1 MVKED
6 TQTRSPVLYF
16 CVFGGFSCLHMLC
29 DLGMIL
35 TKSWHHYLRRI
46 GKYWQEPKDKVYSF
60 LSCGLFLSRVKWW
73 MNLSPKIK
81 YIHIYVYIYICY
93 FSHNH
98 GSGTCVYLNDNYF
111 FTSMIMRGGC
121 VVCRNPGWKIE
132 NHGIK
137 ILKYLT
143 RWWCQTFFI
152 FHPYLGKIP
161 ILSDIFQ
168 GVETTN

>member
-1 MVKED
+1 MYIHIYICITVITVWYLYTVIMVKED

-16 CVFGGFSCLHMLC
+16 FVFGGFSCLHMLC

-81 YIHIYVYIYICY
+81 YIHIYVYIYVISPIIMEVEHVCIWMTTT
-93 FSHNH
+93 FLLPWSWEADVLFV
-98 GSGTCVYLNDNYF
+98 GTQDGR
-111 FTSMIMRGGC
+111 SKIM
-121 VVCRNPGWKIE
+121 E
-132 NHGIK
+132 
-137 ILKYLT
+137 
-143 RWWCQTFFI
+143 
-152 FHPYLGKIP
+152 
-161 ILSDIFQ
+161 
-168 GVETTN
+168 